1 MQSQL
6 MQSLHQ
12 FLNFTMHHRV
22 TITTLLMFMFLLL
35 FLFSWLIEP
44 RRYKQ
49 DYLIVLGAG
58 LIDGKKVSRLLGSR
72 IDRAIAFSNKQYD
85 KGHKRPKLIMSGGQ
99 GKDEDLS
106 EAEAMK
112 DYAVK
117 RGYDPDLILLEDKST
132 NTYQNMVYSK
142 AVAIKD
148 YGNEKFKVKFF
159 TNNYHLFRAGLY
171 AKMAHLK
178 ANGIGATTRF
188 YFLPNATI
196 REFAGVFIM
205 HKKRHFV
212 IIGLIAIL
220 FIIQAIFALLGWS
233 KYIIA

>member
-1 MQSQL
+1 
-6 MQSLHQ
+6 
-12 FLNFTMHHRV
+12 
-22 TITTLLMFMFLLL
+22 
-35 FLFSWLIEP
+35 
-44 RRYKQ
+44 
-49 DYLIVLGAG
+49 
-58 LIDGKKVSRLLGSR
+58 
-72 IDRAIAFSNKQYD
+72 
-85 KGHKRPKLIMSGGQ
+85 MSGGQ

>member
-1 MQSQL
+1 
-6 MQSLHQ
+6 
-12 FLNFTMHHRV
+12 
-22 TITTLLMFMFLLL
+22 
-35 FLFSWLIEP
+35 
-44 RRYKQ
+44 
-49 DYLIVLGAG
+49 
-58 LIDGKKVSRLLGSR
+58 
-72 IDRAIAFSNKQYD
+72 
-85 KGHKRPKLIMSGGQ
+85 
-99 GKDEDLS
+99 
-106 EAEAMK
+106 
-112 DYAVK
+112 
-117 RGYDPDLILLEDKST
+117 
-132 NTYQNMVYSK
+132 MVYSK